1 MTTTR
6 VLITDLAGQP
16 PGPAPNHCEP
26 DASVGRGRLPTVRSA
41 PAVRKP
47 DVHSA
52 RGGWDARITTGEQ
65 RRPGTVIDCAQFG
78 SMDEAKQWTAAA
90 VLYWQAHAPDGW
102 WVTGGITARADP
114 QRAG

>member
-16 PGPAPNHCEP
+16 SGPAPNHRERG
-26 DASVGRGRLPTVRSA
+26 ASVGRGRLSTVTSA
-41 PAVRKP
+41 PVVPRP
-47 DVHSA
+47 DIHA
-52 RGGWDARITTGEQ
+52 ACGWDARITTGEH
-65 RRPGTVIDCAQFG
+65 RRPDTVIDCAQFG
-78 SMDEAKQWTAAA
+78 SMDEAKRWTAAA